1 MYFLFIIFH
10 SHSLFRL
17 EFSTPTPRQKCNF
30 GTLPADDS
38 TPPPHSKIRGDAPAA
53 LPVLIFDLL
62 HEKRISKFQLYTY
75 YDLVKRRFNPISG
88 RGVVFIHP
96 SDFS

>member
-30 GTLPADDS
+30 GTLSNSLSITKEDLDGLLDRTLHLPGPF
-38 TPPPHSKIRGDAPAA
+38 TQGPQVVWGGHWPVCPHLCAP
-53 LPVLIFDLL
+53 L
-62 HEKRISKFQLYTY
+62 T
-75 YDLVKRRFNPISG
+75 
-88 RGVVFIHP
+88 
-96 SDFS
+96 FSNG